1 MDFLPSDP
9 AILVSSINMLLRD
22 GEYDSLDTLC
32 SAFGRDKD
40 EILRLL
46 DDNGYVYSVDQR
58 QVRPKGFDE

>member
-22 GEYDSLDTLC
+22 GEYDSLDSLC
-32 SAFGRDKD
+32 AAFSRDKD
-40 EILRLL
+40 EILHLL
-46 DDNGYVYSVDQR
+46 DDNGYVYSAEQR